1 MINNTKKIG
10 YRAFLILAI
19 MLLTLMLVTD
29 CNKQNRH
36 GGKPFTPNPVILD
49 KQEVKILAT
58 GDEAP
63 AFALPDINGK
73 LISLQDFA
81 DVKVLVVAFIC
92 NHCPTAQAYE
102 DRLIK
107 FTEDYKPRDVA
118 VVAINPTSPHALLP
132 EECGYSD
139 MDDSFDNMKI
149 RAKAKGYN
157 FPYLYDGDDQAVSIQ
172 YGPQATPH
180 FFVFDDQRK
189 LRYSGRMDGIER
201 PGTANGEDLRLAVDQ
216 VLDGEEVTKSRTK
229 SFGCSIKWSWKSDW
243 TEKINQQWQERPVN
257 LEKIDFAGVD
267 TLMDNNSEKLRLLN
281 IWASWCTPCVIELPE
296 LVMLQRNYGGRD
308 FEFITLSTDKPDKFD
323 ETLKVL
329 KEKHLPVQNF
339 IISVDDTYQL
349 IEAIDPE
356 WSGALP
362 YTLLIEPGGKVV
374 YKSQGIVDLLELKRA
389 IVEHPMMGR
398 YF

>member
-1 MINNTKKIG
+1 LN
-10 YRAFLILAI
+10 
-19 MLLTLMLVTD
+19 
-29 CNKQNRH
+29 
-36 GGKPFTPNPVILD
+36 
-49 KQEVKILAT
+49 
-58 GDEAP
+58 
-63 AFALPDINGK
+63 
-73 LISLQDFA
+73 
-81 DVKVLVVAFIC
+81 
-92 NHCPTAQAYE
+92 
-102 DRLIK
+102 
-107 FTEDYKPRDVA
+107 
-118 VVAINPTSPHALLP
+118 
-132 EECGYSD
+132 
-139 MDDSFDNMKI
+139 
-149 RAKAKGYN
+149 
-157 FPYLYDGDDQAVSIQ
+157 
-172 YGPQATPH
+172 
-180 FFVFDDQRK
+180 
-189 LRYSGRMDGIER
+189 
-201 PGTANGEDLRLAVDQ
+201 
-216 VLDGEEVTKSRTK
+216 
-229 SFGCSIKWSWKSDW
+229 
-243 TEKINQQWQERPVN
+243 
-257 LEKIDFAGVD
+257 KIDFAGVD
-267 TLMDNNSEKLRLLN
+267 TLVDNNSEKLRLLN